1 MIYTLTLNP
10 CLDYIFSLEE
20 LEMGVINRVANP
32 DIHPG
37 GKGINVSIILAR
49 LGFPVVALGFLGGQ
63 NGRVILNQVQREGV
77 TPSFVPINEENRTN
91 IKIRGRSGITTELN
105 SRGPMIQKKEF
116 KEILRKLEPLE
127 KGDYLVLSGS
137 VPEGLP
143 VTVYRDLI
151 TDLKTRDVRVI
162 VDASGDL
169 LKHTIEGKPFLIKPN
184 REELASLFDVK
195 NPTDLHEEKVV
206 SYMRTLIDRGVENVI
221 VSLGRDGAL
230 LMSKDYQLF
239 AARPPQIEVVSAV
252 ASGDSLIAGFLAEYL
267 NTKDF
272 ELALKFGVATGTAT
286 SGQRWLAFP
295 EDIERIRPQIT

>member
-10 CLDYIFSLEE
+10 CLDFIFSLEE
-20 LEMGVINRVANP
+20 LETGIINRVANP
-32 DIHPG
+32 EIHAG

-49 LGFPVVALGFLGGQ
+49 LGFPVIALGFLGGR
-63 NGRVILNQVQREGV
+63 NGLTILNQVEREGV

-91 IKIRGRSGITTELN
+91 IKIRNRSGVTTELN

-116 KEILRKLEPLE
+116 KEIIRKLEPLTQ
-127 KGDYLVLSGS
+127 GDYLVLSGS
-137 VPEGLP
+137 IPEGLP

-151 TDLKTRDVRVI
+151 INLKARGVRVI

-195 NPTDLHEEKVV
+195 NPADLDEDKVV
-206 SYMRTLIDRGVENVI
+206 MYMKTLIDRGVENVI
-221 VSLGRDGAL
+221 VSLGHDGAL
-230 LMSKDYQLF
+230 LMSKDHQLY
-239 AARPPQIEVVSAV
+239 AARPPKIEVISAV
-252 ASGDSLIAGFLAEYL
+252 ASGDSLIAGFLAEYIKTNDL
-267 NTKDF
+267 

-286 SGQRWLAFP
+286 SAQKWLAFP
-295 EDIERIRPQIT
+295 EDIERIRPQIK